1 MLLFALV
8 NIWCQYVL
16 INGMQVLV
24 YFMVK
29 YMDIFSTTLSRGC
42 DFNVAGFMLCFFA
55 VFTFLLLLKHGDV
68 EINPGPQKKET
79 SFFSCLLWNL
89 NSILAHN
96 KTVLN
101 RSIQY
106 YSPIWYFIVCMF
118 LSCHV
123 RVSEWIHTL

>member
-1 MLLFALV
+1 MSIRIDQWHASIGLFYGQ
-8 NIWCQYVL
+8 IY
-16 INGMQVLV
+16 GH
-24 YFMVK
+24 
-29 YMDIFSTTLSRGC
+29 FSTTLSRGC

-89 NSILAHN
+89 NSILAHS

-106 YSPIWYFIVCMF
+106 YSPI
-118 LSCHV
+118 
-123 RVSEWIHTL
+123 